1 MRIVYSMPDYLNEI
15 QTIFSDVLMREG
27 VLPTTDLL
35 ETGLLDSLGMV
46 ELLFH
51 LEQRFGFT
59 TNFADL
65 DFENFRSIE
74 RIAEMV
80 VNADVNSAMQG
91 AQI

>member
-1 MRIVYSMPDYLNEI
+1 MADYVGEI
-15 QTIFSDVLMREG
+15 QTIFSNVLMREG

-59 TNFADL
+59 ANFTDL

-80 VNADVNSAMQG
+80 VNPNTNSAVQG
-91 AQI
+91 VPI

>member
-1 MRIVYSMPDYLNEI
+1 MSDCVHEI
-15 QTIFSDVLMREG
+15 QTIFSNVLMREG
-27 VLPTTDLL
+27 VLATTDLL
-35 ETGLLDSLGMV
+35 ETGLLDSLGLV

-65 DFENFRSIE
+65 DFENFRSVE

-80 VNADVNSAMQG
+80 VNAGTTSVVQG
-91 AQI
+91 VTI

>member
-1 MRIVYSMPDYLNEI
+1 MPDYVHEI
-15 QTIFSDVLMREG
+15 QAIFSNVLMRDG
-27 VLPTTDLL
+27 VLATTDLL

-51 LEQRFGFT
+51 LEQRFGFA

-80 VNADVNSAMQG
+80 VNADTNSAVQG
-91 AQI
+91 VPI